1 MKQQAAEFL
10 SRKDLRQKIRRELS
24 FGLFPKTLKGKLEIS
39 CSLSF
44 CVPAGKEQQHTVQNA
59 FKTLINEGFLRDKQG
74 VHSLEVVQEFYKI
87 IKEEPRKS
95 KVQRID
101 LNKLCQP
108 EDFTPDY
115 QAIVLLIKENSQTS
129 DISIHIVEVSKQLIS
144 MKFFLMK

>member
-1 MKQQAAEFL
+1 M
-10 SRKDLRQKIRRELS
+10 I
-24 FGLFPKTLKGKLEIS
+24 
-39 CSLSF
+39 
-44 CVPAGKEQQHTVQNA
+44 CVVAGDEQQHTVQNA

-144 MKFFLMK
+144 IKFFLMK